1 MRPSGTLAI
10 ISPDFLITKGLKSV
24 IQSLGDYKIKDF
36 PSFPETIKDEAD
48 YYIITLEQYC
58 IHISF
63 FKPRTSRTLLLSSSP
78 LPSSDEIPP
87 HIHPRMSK
95 DDIISTLQTLLS
107 PQNED
112 ESDQAILTLRE
123 TEILRELAKGKSFK
137 EIADTL
143 CISVSTVTTHRKN
156 ITGKLGI
163 RSLSGLSVYAMMNG
177 II

>member
-1 MRPSGTLAI
+1 
-10 ISPDFLITKGLKSV
+10 
-24 IQSLGDYKIKDF
+24 
-36 PSFPETIKDEAD
+36 
-48 YYIITLEQYC
+48 
-58 IHISF
+58 
-63 FKPRTSRTLLLSSSP
+63 
-78 LPSSDEIPP
+78 
-87 HIHPRMSK
+87 MSK